1 MGPAV
6 SPCTGAWVAP
16 WGPDPPGML
25 EIGRA
30 MNRAGEDHV
39 QVHGVRLAVQRH
51 AIGEG
56 RAARTMVFL
65 HDSLGCITT
74 WRDFPQ
80 VLGKATGRDVLI
92 YDRQGYGRSDP
103 FGPTPRQADY
113 MHREADALHE
123 LLEAE
128 DIAQA
133 ILFGHSD
140 GGTIAL
146 LAAAS
151 HPQSVSAV
159 ITEGAHV
166 FVEEVT
172 LNGIRAAERAWA
184 GTDPRQRLL
193 KHHGGRTEALATE
206 AAAAVKRIVGWWSAA
221 VWLYLRP
228 RRGQRALRHGAR
240 RRAHTAQGGPG
251 DHAGVGD
258 AISPRRSDHWAVGG
272 DSAAGVAA
280 GAPVVAIVLLH
291 GDPLEHVVGL
301 RVRVHPVRVHENT
314 LRAVLHVT
322 HRIEDRLVLRCT
334 GGPPSV

>member
-1 MGPAV
+1 
-6 SPCTGAWVAP
+6 
-16 WGPDPPGML
+16 ML

-39 QVHGVRLAVQRH
+39 QVHGVRLAVHRH

-65 HDSLGCITT
+65 LDSLGCITT

-80 VLGKATGRDVLI
+80 VLGKATGCDVLI

-103 FGPTPRQADY
+103 FGPTPRQVDY

-166 FVEEVT
+166 FVEEET

-193 KHHGGRTEALATE
+193 KHHGGRTEALFRAWTETWQAPFFRDRDITREIVAIRCPVLALQGMDDEYGTE
-206 AAAAVKRIVGWWSAA
+206 AQVNAITNAVGVHAHSYM
-221 VWLYLRP
+221 VP
-228 RRGQRALRHGAR
+228 GA
-240 RRAHTAQGGPG
+240 AHTPHKEAPAITQELVMRFLREEVITGP
-251 DHAGVGD
+251 
-258 AISPRRSDHWAVGG
+258 
-272 DSAAGVAA
+272 
-280 GAPVVAIVLLH
+280 
-291 GDPLEHVVGL
+291 
-301 RVRVHPVRVHENT
+301 
-314 LRAVLHVT
+314 
-322 HRIEDRLVLRCT
+322 
-334 GGPPSV
+334 